1 MNPADDQQFTT
12 LTRSAEMD
20 AKILRTN
27 EEIVVE
33 LNNDLDSF
41 QEDIKKQKDDLK
53 LLKQKQRDNI
63 AKVKRLV
70 NERRNKTTSMETEIE
85 KILTKHKVAI
95 QVYSHLRIVNSK
107 EAELKRTDEVIKDMH
122 SLWKLM
128 NLPET
133 HKVHLLFAHAAI
145 DQRCSG
151 GFGDKDEE
159 WVEKLHQDKKL

>member
-85 KILTKHKVAI
+85 KILTKYKVTI
-95 QVYSHLRIVNSK
+95 QIYPVCQLR
-107 EAELKRTDEVIKDMH
+107 L
-122 SLWKLM
+122 
-128 NLPET
+128 
-133 HKVHLLFAHAAI
+133 
-145 DQRCSG
+145 
-151 GFGDKDEE
+151 
-159 WVEKLHQDKKL
+159 